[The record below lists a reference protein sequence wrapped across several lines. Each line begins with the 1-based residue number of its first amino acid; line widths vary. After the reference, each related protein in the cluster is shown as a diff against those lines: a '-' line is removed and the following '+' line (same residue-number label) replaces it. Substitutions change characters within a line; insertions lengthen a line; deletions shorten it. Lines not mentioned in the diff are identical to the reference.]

1 MSIPIPEPYV
11 LFLLGFGIIVLLV
24 AWLPLALEKLPLS
37 LAIICVLIGI
47 ALFGPGILGFSPS
60 PRIYDTITERLTELV
75 VLVALMGAGLKL
87 DRPIG
92 LKAWAS
98 TWRLLAICM
107 PLTIAGVAALGV
119 YGLGFPLAVALL
131 FGAALAPT
139 DPVLAA
145 DVQTGPPKTGEDS
158 EVRFALTSEAGL
170 NDGLAFPF
178 VLLAIAVAGAASL
191 GRLPD
196 LSELGHWAA
205 VAVVWK
211 IGAGVGVGWL
221 VGRLMGWL
229 TFGARR
235 FKLSGAGDGL
245 VAVGATLVAY
255 ALTEAAH
262 GYGFLA
268 VFIAALAL
276 RAREHNHDYHETLHD
291 FAEQIER
298 LLMLLVLVL
307 FGGAIA
313 TGLFDSL
320 TWSDG
325 LVALAIILVV
335 RPVAG
340 WLSLIGS
347 GQPLRDRALVSF
359 LGIRGIGSFYYIAY
373 GLNHGRFGD
382 SERLW
387 AVTGLVV
394 LLSILV
400 HGVTS
405 TPLMRLIDRG
415 QRRERPREMA
425 VGDIA
430 SDV

>member
-1 MSIPIPEPYV
+1 MPLHLPDPYV

-37 LAIICVLIGI
+37 LAIICVLIGVG
-47 ALFGPGILGFSPS
+47 LFAPGILAFVPS
-60 PRIYDTITERLTELV
+60 PRLYDTITEKLTELV

-87 DRPIG
+87 DRPIS
-92 LKAWAS
+92 LKGWRV

-107 PLTIAGVAALGV
+107 PLSIAGVAALGH
-119 YGLGFPLAVALL
+119 YGLGFPLAMALL
-131 FGAALAPT
+131 FGAAMAPT
-139 DPVLAA
+139 DPVLAS
-145 DVQTGPPKTGEDS
+145 DVQTGPPKSGENN

-178 VLLAIAVAGAASL
+178 VLLAIAFAGAAQL
-191 GRLPD
+191 GRLPNATD
-196 LSELGHWAA
+196 IGQWFG
-205 VAVVWK
+205 VAVLWK
-211 IGAGVGVGWL
+211 IGAGIGVGLL
-221 VGRLMGWL
+221 VGRLLGWL
-229 TFGARR
+229 TFGAAH

-245 VAVGATLVAY
+245 VALGATLLAY
-255 ALTEAAH
+255 AVTEAAH

-276 RAREHNHDYHETLHD
+276 RARERNHDYHEALHD

-313 TGLFDSL
+313 TGLLASL
-320 TWSDG
+320 GWKDVG
-325 LVALAIILVV
+325 IALAVILVV

-347 GQPLRDRALVSF
+347 GQPLRDRALLSF

-382 SERLW
+382 SEHL
-387 AVTGLVV
+387 
-394 LLSILV
+394 
-400 HGVTS
+400 
-405 TPLMRLIDRG
+405 
-415 QRRERPREMA
+415 
-425 VGDIA
+425 
-430 SDV
+430 

>member
-1 MSIPIPEPYV
+1 MPWLPDPYI

-37 LAIICVLIGI
+37 LAIFCVLIGV
-47 ALFGPGILGFSPS
+47 ALFGPGILAFAPS
-60 PRIYDTITERLTELV
+60 PRLYDTITEKLTEVV

-98 TWRLLAICM
+98 TWRLLAIAM
-107 PLTIAGVAALGV
+107 PLTIVGVAALGFW
-119 YGLGFPLAVALL
+119 GLGFPLAMALL

-139 DPVLAA
+139 DPVLAS
-145 DVQTGPPKTGEDS
+145 DVQTGPPKTGEDN

-178 VLLAIAVAGAASL
+178 VLLAIAFAGAASL
-191 GRLPD
+191 GRMPNL
-196 LSELGHWAA
+196 EEIGRWAA

-211 IGAGVGVGWL
+211 IGAGIAVGWI

-229 TFGARR
+229 TFGAAH

-255 ALTEAAH
+255 CLTEVAH

-268 VFIAALAL
+268 VFVAALAL
-276 RAREHNHDYHETLHD
+276 RARERNHDYHEALHD

-313 TGLFDSL
+313 TGLFSSL
-320 TWSDG
+320 TWRDG
-325 LVALAIILVV
+325 LVALAVILVV

-340 WLSLIGS
+340 WVALLGS
-347 GQPLRDRALVSF
+347 GLPRRDRALLSF

-373 GLNHGRFGD
+373 ALNHGSFGD

-394 LLSILV
+394 LMSILV

-405 TPLMRLIDRG
+405 TPLMRMIDRG
-415 QRRERPREMA
+415 QGAPRPREMA

-430 SDV
+430 PDA